1 MTETSSSPTL
11 QSLAA
16 DQLGPY
22 YDDGDMGLFPTQTVV
37 VAQPLSEVPYH
48 EG

>member
-1 MTETSSSPTL
+1 MTETSSPSTGQP
-11 QSLAA
+11 LAT

-22 YDDGDMGLFPTQTVV
+22 YDDGDMGLFPSQTVV
-37 VAQPLSEVPYH
+37 VAQPPSEVPYH